1 MKDTL
6 IPHSHEF
13 PFISY
18 IDFDFQPDDKGRSQ
32 VFDAYVDSASQGD
45 SRIKK
50 RLLQWMAYCTSNL
63 PNLKKIA
70 LVMVEP
76 NSGKS
81 TYGNLIKD
89 IVGEG
94 NSSSFNFTGL
104 SKFSHDA
111 MFGKLLGLSTD
122 MNGEKI
128 SAFASE
134 WLKMQTG
141 GDEVYA
147 EIKHN
152 STGYSYVSRCR
163 YIIAS
168 NYRPDFN
175 DEALD
180 DRMLIIPMPKS
191 LSNGEINR
199 NLLNDIKAELQYV
212 FCELFEV
219 LREFIADDM
228 QFEDIGDWEFYKPQ
242 YYTNQESDVTSFF
255 RLRCFFDETSKIS
268 RSDLY
273 ASYLCF
279 CTDHGC
285 KPKTKHSFYNKF
297 KSIARENDITDDTN
311 DGRKYKGLATCS
323 EDMVNAPDTWERVR
337 V

>member
-1 MKDTL
+1 M
-6 IPHSHEF
+6 IRAE
-13 PFISY
+13 
-18 IDFDFQPDDKGRSQ
+18 
-32 VFDAYVDSASQGD
+32 AN
-45 SRIKK
+45 
-50 RLLQWMAYCTSNL
+50 C
-63 PNLKKIA
+63 
-70 LVMVEP
+70 
-76 NSGKS
+76 
-81 TYGNLIKD
+81 
-89 IVGEG
+89 
-94 NSSSFNFTGL
+94 SSFNFTGL
-104 SKFSHDA
+104 GKFSHDA

-268 RSDLY
+268 HSDLY

-279 CTDHGC
+279 CTYHGC